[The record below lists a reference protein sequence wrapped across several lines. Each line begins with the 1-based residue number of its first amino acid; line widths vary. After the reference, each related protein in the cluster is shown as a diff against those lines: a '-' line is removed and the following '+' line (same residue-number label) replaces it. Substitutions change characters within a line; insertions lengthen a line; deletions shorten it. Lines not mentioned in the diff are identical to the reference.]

1 MNFLSRLLQTNL
13 VRTSLCWTAANLIRA
28 VWFTGEWRSVNA
40 SIPEGFWD
48 RNEPFILA
56 FWHGRLMMMPY
67 CWRQGRGM
75 NMLISQ
81 HRDGE
86 LIARTIG
93 HFGLGTVRGSSAR
106 PGKQDKGGGGALR
119 AMIRQLSR
127 GEYVG
132 ITPDGPRGP
141 NQQVSGGILT
151 VAQLSGAPILPVSFA
166 TTRRVHARSWDR
178 FLIALPFSRGVF
190 VCGTPHY
197 VPRDADADTLE
208 KARLALAHDLN
219 RITAEADAYC
229 GHAASGHEAA

>member
-1 MNFLSRLLQTNL
+1 
-13 VRTSLCWTAANLIRA
+13 
-28 VWFTGEWRSVNA
+28 
-40 SIPEGFWD
+40 
-48 RNEPFILA
+48 
-56 FWHGRLMMMPY
+56 
-67 CWRQGRGM
+67 
-75 NMLISQ
+75 MLISQ

-141 NQQVSGGILT
+141 NQKVSDGIVT

-178 FLIALPFSRGVF
+178 FLIALPFSRGIF
-190 VCGTPHY
+190 VWGTPHY

-208 KARLALAHDLN
+208 KARLSLARDLN

-229 GHAASGHEAA
+229 GHASSGHEAE